1 MRRLSV
7 ILERT
12 DMARRT
18 LALTLAAL
26 AVAALP
32 PTPARAAPAP
42 VELTLVSYAVAKPL
56 FAKLIPEF
64 QRTWRE
70 QTGQEVRFKES
81 YGPSGAQARSILG
94 GLDADLFATNLQTLV
109 PPLVAAGIVKPGWET
124 RLPNGASPA
133 SSVIAVIVR
142 AGNPKHLQ
150 TWQDLAAPGVEI
162 VAINPKTSGNARW
175 GVLAGYGAILREKD
189 ARAAEAW
196 VSALV
201 RNTRTLASGGREAT
215 DAFVKNGV
223 GDALL
228 TFENEALF
236 AARATGAPIEYV
248 VPAANVR
255 TDFPV
260 VVVDQVVDRKG
271 TRAVAEGFAKFL
283 WSPRAQV
290 IYAEAGYRPADPAA
304 AKAAAGRFREVPRLF
319 SVDDVGGWS
328 KIDPALF
335 ADGALYDR
343 AQAARGGR

>member
-1 MRRLSV
+1 MTAPIRP
-7 ILERT
+7 
-12 DMARRT
+12 A
-18 LALTLAAL
+18 LALGAAL
-26 AVAALP
+26 AVAFAP
-32 PTPARAAPAP
+32 AARAVPPPAP

-64 QRTWRE
+64 QRTWRAE
-70 QTGQEVRFKES
+70 TGQEVRFKES
-81 YGPSGAQARSILG
+81 YGPSGAQTRSILG
-94 GLDADLFATNLQTLV
+94 GLEADVFATNLQTLV
-109 PPLVAAGIVKPGWET
+109 PPLVDAGIVKPGWET

-142 AGNPKHLQ
+142 AQNPKRLQ

-175 GVLAGYGAILREKD
+175 GVLAGYGAVLREQG
-189 ARAAEAW
+189 AGAAEAW
-196 VSALV
+196 VKALV
-201 RNTRTLASGGREAT
+201 GNTKTLASGGREAT

-236 AARATGAPIEYV
+236 VSKATGEPIDFV
-248 VPAANVR
+248 VPTANVR

-260 VVVDQVVDRKG
+260 VVVDRVVDRKG
-271 TRAVAEGFAKFL
+271 TRAVAEAFARFL
-283 WSPRAQV
+283 FSPRAQA
-290 IYAEAGYRPADPAA
+290 IYADAGYRPSDPAA
-304 AKAAAGRFREVPRLF
+304 AKAAAGKLRPVTKLF
-319 SVDDVGGWS
+319 TVDDVGGWP
-328 KIDPALF
+328 KLDRELF

>member
-1 MRRLSV
+1 
-7 ILERT
+7 
-12 DMARRT
+12 MARRIFP
-18 LALTLAAL
+18 LALAAL
-26 AVAALP
+26 AAALAP
-32 PTPARAAPAP
+32 APTRAAAGGP

-64 QRTWRE
+64 QKTWRA
-70 QTGQEVRFKES
+70 QTGQDVRFKES
-81 YGPSGAQARSILG
+81 YGPSGAQARSIAG
-94 GLDADLFATNLQTLV
+94 GLEADVFASNLQTLV
-109 PPLVAAGIVKPGWET
+109 PPLVEAGIVKPDWAT

-175 GVLAGYGAILREKD
+175 GVLAGYGAILRAQGVKD
-189 ARAAEAW
+189 AERW
-196 VSALV
+196 VQGLV

-236 AARATGAPIEYV
+236 AAKATGAPIEYV
-248 VPAANVR
+248 VPTANVR

-271 TRAVAEGFAKFL
+271 TRAVAEAFARFL
-283 WSPRAQV
+283 WSPRAQEL
-290 IYAEAGYRPADPAA
+290 YADAGYRPSDPAA
-304 AKAAAGRFREVPRLF
+304 AKAAAGRFRPVPNLF
-319 SVDDVGGWS
+319 TVDDVGGWT
-328 KIDPALF
+328 KIDAAVF
-335 ADGALYDR
+335 ADGAEYDR

>member
-1 MRRLSV
+1 LKTIRSRS
-7 ILERT
+7 
-12 DMARRT
+12 
-18 LALTLAAL
+18 LALAL
-26 AVAALP
+26 GAVAALAAAGP
-32 PTPARAAPAP
+32 VRAAGTP

-56 FAKLIPEF
+56 FSKLIPEF

-94 GLDADLFATNLQTLV
+94 GLEADVFATNLQTLV
-109 PPLVAAGIVKPGWET
+109 PPLVDAGIVKPGWES

-142 AGNPKHLQ
+142 AGNPRKIQ
-150 TWQDLAAPGVEI
+150 GWQDLAAPGVEI

-175 GVLAGYGAILREKD
+175 GVLAGYGAVLREQG
-189 ARAAEAW
+189 ATAADAW
-196 VSALV
+196 VRALV
-201 RNTRTLASGGREAT
+201 KNTKTLASGGREAT

-236 AARATGAPIEYV
+236 ASKATGEPIDYV
-248 VPAANVR
+248 VPQSNVR

-260 VVVDQVVDRKG
+260 VVVDRVVDKKG
-271 TRAVAEGFAKFL
+271 TRAAAEGFAKFL
-283 WSPRAQV
+283 FSPKAQAL
-290 IYAEAGYRPADPAA
+290 YAEAGYRPADVAG
-304 AKAAAGRFREVPRLF
+304 AKAAAGKLGPVPKLF
-319 SVDDVGGWS
+319 TVEDVGGWT
-328 KIDPALF
+328 KIDRALF
-335 ADGALYDR
+335 ADGALYDQ

>member
-1 MRRLSV
+1 MNIRSRLS
-7 ILERT
+7 LS
-12 DMARRT
+12 
-18 LALTLAAL
+18 LAAAA
-26 AVAALP
+26 AVGAAAS
-32 PTPARAAPAP
+32 ARAASP

-81 YGPSGAQARSILG
+81 YGPSGAQTRSILG
-94 GLDADLFATNLQTLV
+94 GLEADVFATNLQTLI
-109 PPLVAAGIVKPGWET
+109 PPLVDAGIVKPDWEA

-142 AGNPKHLQ
+142 SGNPKKIQ
-150 TWQDLAAPGVEI
+150 GWQDLAAPGVEI

-175 GVLAGYGAILREKD
+175 GVLAGYGSVAREQD
-189 ARAAEAW
+189 AKAADAW
-196 VSALV
+196 VQALV
-201 RNTRTLASGGREAT
+201 RNTKTLASGGREAT

-223 GDALL
+223 GDVLL

-236 AARATGAPIEYV
+236 AAQVTGVPIDYV
-248 VPAANVR
+248 VPRINVR

-260 VVVDQVVDRKG
+260 VVVDRVVDKKG
-271 TRAVAEGFAKFL
+271 TRAVAEAFAKFL
-283 WSPRAQV
+283 FSPKAQA
-290 IYAEAGYRPADPAA
+290 IYAEAGYRPSDLVAA
-304 AKAAAGRFREVPRLF
+304 RAAGGKLRPVPNLF
-319 SVDDVGGWS
+319 TVEDVGGWA
-328 KIDPALF
+328 KIDRALF